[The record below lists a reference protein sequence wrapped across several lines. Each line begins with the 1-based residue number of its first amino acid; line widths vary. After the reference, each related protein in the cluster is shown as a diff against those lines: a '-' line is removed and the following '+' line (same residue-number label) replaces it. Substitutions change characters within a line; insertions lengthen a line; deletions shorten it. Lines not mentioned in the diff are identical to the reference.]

1 MAKAKKKPKRVPTQV
16 HTRKLDRNV
25 ARVQMKKLGI
35 QHPNKRMRTRWR
47 EYVDTEQV
55 QRRSIRRGFIW
66 KRCMSS

>member
-35 QHPNKRMRTRWR
+35 RHPNKHMATGWR
-47 EYVDTEQV
+47 AYVDTD
-55 QRRSIRRGFIW
+55 
-66 KRCMSS
+66 